1 MKPPVI
7 LCVTSGKGG
16 VGKTS
21 LTVNMAFALSRKGK
35 RVLIVDGD
43 LGLAN
48 IDVLLAL
55 KVKQTIRDVLERGG
69 DPLDAVIDVEPN
81 LGVLPA
87 SSGVPEMVALGP
99 EDQDQLGDILKSIAD
114 RFDYVLLDTAA
125 GIGSSVLWFNTFATH
140 NIVVV
145 TPDPTSITDAYAL
158 IKVLSRDYGLTKF
171 HLLLNLVGSEQE
183 GLQTYETLSRV
194 AKQFLNLT
202 TDYLGAIPLD
212 KVVTKAVREQ
222 LPFLLQAPQSKAA
235 QAVLLVADRIA
246 SL

>member
-1 MKPPVI
+1 MKSPVM

-21 LTVNMAFALSRKGK
+21 LTVNLAFALCSRGL

-55 KVKQTIRDVLERGG
+55 NVKQTIRDVLERGG
-69 DPLDAVIDVEPN
+69 DPMDAVIMVEQT

-99 EDQDQLGDILKSIAD
+99 DDQEQLGDILRSIAD
-114 RFDYVLLDTAA
+114 HFDYVLLDTAA
-125 GIGSSVLWFNTFATH
+125 GIGTSVLWFNSFAAH

-158 IKVLSRDYGLTKF
+158 IKVLARDYGLTSF
-171 HLLLNLVGSEQE
+171 HLLMNLVGSEQE
-183 GLQTYETLSRV
+183 GRQTYENLARV

-202 TDYLGAIPLD
+202 MNYLGAVPQD
-212 KVVTKAVREQ
+212 KVVVKGVREQ
-222 LPFLLQAPQSKAA
+222 TPFLRSSPQSKAA
-235 QAVLLVADRIA
+235 QAVLLIADRIA
-246 SL
+246 GL